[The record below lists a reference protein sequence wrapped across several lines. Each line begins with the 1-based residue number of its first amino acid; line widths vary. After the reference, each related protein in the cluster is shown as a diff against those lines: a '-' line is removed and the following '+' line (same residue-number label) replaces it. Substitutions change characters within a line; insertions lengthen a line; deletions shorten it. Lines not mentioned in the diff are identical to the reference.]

1 MKTLGILKIVYK
13 ISRSNVSKVNRGL
26 FNKSW
31 DSSIRQILNFKM
43 SVNKEEVLL
52 SASE

>member
-13 ISRSNVSKVNRGL
+13 ISSNVSKVNRGL